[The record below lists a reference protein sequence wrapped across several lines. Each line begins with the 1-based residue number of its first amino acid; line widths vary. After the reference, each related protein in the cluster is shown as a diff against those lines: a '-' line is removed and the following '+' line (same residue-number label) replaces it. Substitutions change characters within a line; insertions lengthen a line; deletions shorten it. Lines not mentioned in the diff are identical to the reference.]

1 VKGPAGYGRYDDDP
15 AHVGCPYARRGWAFW
30 RSPDRSPCIARDGK
44 LALKEDM
51 TCRGCGIGP
60 EELAGELAEA
70 YDPARDLLIAGDPV
84 TLADEFAAAVR
95 EATEPREEAR

>member
-1 VKGPAGYGRYDDDP
+1 MKGPAGYGRYDNDP
-15 AHVGCPYARRGWAFW
+15 AHVGCPYARRK
-30 RSPDRSPCIARDGK
+30 RSPCIARDGR
-44 LALKEDM
+44 LALDDRM
-51 TCRGCGIGP
+51 ICRGCGIGP

-70 YDPARDLLIAGDPV
+70 YDPARDLLVTGDPV